1 MKFLAALALSL
12 AMTVSAASALAQPG
26 REHER
31 GQGPSGYEQRG
42 GEERRGGGG
51 DRRGG
56 GDDRGWPGGWG
67 ERRGGYSYP
76 RDAYSG
82 PRGAYAAPRGPY
94 PDYRGGY
101 PEPRGGYPDQ
111 RGGYGFAGAPPAVGR
126 PPDAYGGGWGRQQ
139 DEVRAGVRQGRYVG
153 LARVI
158 GTIRQ
163 RSAGRQLDAG
173 LEQWGG
179 RAVYRV
185 RWAEPGGRRTDYIVD
200 AQSGA
205 ILHVDGR

>member
-1 MKFLAALALSL
+1 MKSLAALVLSL
-12 AMTVSAASALAQPG
+12 ALAGAAAPTLAQPAQ
-26 REHER
+26 EHGQNHGGGGGER
-31 GQGPSGYEQRG
+31 RG
-42 GEERRGGGG
+42 GEERRGGYG
-51 DRRGG
+51 
-56 GDDRGWPGGWG
+56 
-67 ERRGGYSYP
+67 
-76 RDAYSG
+76 
-82 PRGAYAAPRGPY
+82 
-94 PDYRGGY
+94 
-101 PEPRGGYPDQ
+101 EPRGGYGES
-111 RGGYGFAGAPPAVGR
+111 RGGYGGPRGGYGDPRSDPRGGYPATRGGYPGGRGDYEPRGGYAEPRGGNGFAGPAPERRDSLGA
-126 PPDAYGGGWGRQQ
+126 DWGGQQ

-158 GTIRQ
+158 GSIRQ
-163 RSAGRQLDAG
+163 RAPGRQLDAG